1 LRLSRTES
9 RRVSGGDEMSEYGS
23 AEHLIETLREE
34 LEKFQRENMELKK
47 EIEKVTV
54 VANGAIKLYKQEN
67 DELKEQI
74 LSYIRQNGESG

>member
-1 LRLSRTES
+1 
-9 RRVSGGDEMSEYGS
+9 MSEYGS

-34 LEKFQRENMELKK
+34 VEKLQRENMELKK

>member
-1 LRLSRTES
+1 
-9 RRVSGGDEMSEYGS
+9 MSEYGS

-47 EIEKVTV
+47 EIEKVTI

>member
-1 LRLSRTES
+1 
-9 RRVSGGDEMSEYGS
+9 MNEYGS

>member
-1 LRLSRTES
+1 
-9 RRVSGGDEMSEYGS
+9 MSEYGS

-34 LEKFQRENMELKK
+34 IEKLQRENMELKK

>member
-1 LRLSRTES
+1 
-9 RRVSGGDEMSEYGS
+9 MSEYGS